1 MKFGFGKNIIVI
13 GGVYVIYMK
22 YEKIFFKW
30 EDNVF
35 RGIKKICK
43 ELLLVGFFYFKVIVY
58 YFEYLI
64 NYFVVISLLI
74 NIYFLEL
81 FLFGDVFCVVG
92 KININGIMII
102 VLCFCM
108 D

>member
-13 GGVYVIYMK
+13 DDVYVNYMK
-22 YEKIFFKW
+22 YEI
-30 EDNVF
+30 
-35 RGIKKICK
+35 
-43 ELLLVGFFYFKVIVY
+43 
-58 YFEYLI
+58 YLI

-74 NIYFLEL
+74 DIYFLEL